1 MSLARAPSAV
11 PDDFAPL
18 VTCAICL
25 DPFTDAHCVGTCG
38 HTFCHACASRAL
50 EAATVSDD
58 DDEDEYAPRE
68 RTARCPTCSS
78 TFTERQ
84 LVPNAAVNAMV
95 EAMKRAK
102 QAETERQDATAKR
115 LELDELTPLVKS
127 LGEKHRGMVLESRA
141 ASRGVLQEFLMESR
155 RRKTENAAALERELQ
170 FLDTDIAA
178 VRREIEH
185 LAGTAMLR
193 DAPGA
198 VGETRDK
205 EMIGHAMEAL
215 GVMAP
220 RRDGDNDAPV
230 NIDETKRRKV
240 LRHFNDLQSWYSKR
254 RCDGAENNSS
264 TASSV
269 NARDTAAVLDE
280 FSTLIGAFNRY
291 SKISVAAEISE
302 PEGANSSTI
311 VSSIEFDSTQEH
323 FATAGVSKRIQV
335 YNLARVL
342 EGKQAPEE
350 EIMAKSK
357 LSCLSYNKFI
367 KHHLAASDYEGV
379 VSLWDVERR
388 QVVAEF
394 EEHEKRIWTVDYCR
408 TDPRLLVSGSDDYL
422 VKIWNTDQS
431 SSVHEIDMKANVCCA
446 QYSPEN
452 AHCIAVGCVDHKVYL
467 FDLRKI
473 NKPVQILSG
482 HRKAVSYVKYL
493 NANQIASA
501 STDSTINVW
510 NVNTGELT
518 CALKGHM
525 NEKNFVGLTVAGD
538 HIACGS
544 ETNEVYIY
552 HKELSSPIT
561 SVNFAGSGV
570 VEDVTM
576 PRAFISAATWKSDD
590 SVLVAANSTGMI
602 KVLAC

>member
-1 MSLARAPSAV
+1 MPLARAVSNE
-11 PDDFAPL
+11 FAPL
-18 VTCAICL
+18 ITCAVCL

-38 HTFCHACASRAL
+38 HTFCHGCASRAL
-50 EAATVSDD
+50 EASTTSDAADD
-58 DDEDEYAPRE
+58 DDDDMPRL
-68 RTARCPTCSS
+68 RSARCPTCSS
-78 TFTERQ
+78 VFTERQ

-102 QAETERQDATAKR
+102 QAETEHREATAER
-115 LELDELTPLVKS
+115 LALDELTPLVKS

-141 ASRGVLQEFLMESR
+141 ASRGVLQEFLMESQ
-155 RRKTENAAALERELQ
+155 RRKKENATALERELQ
-170 FLDTDIAA
+170 CLDADIVA
-178 VRREIEH
+178 VRQEIEH
-185 LAGTAMLR
+185 LG
-193 DAPGA
+193 GA
-198 VGETRDK
+198 TMPRETPRAIGELRDK
-205 EMIGHAMEAL
+205 EVIAHAMEAL
-215 GVMAP
+215 GVVAP
-220 RRDGDNDAPV
+220 RRGEDDDAPV
-230 NIDETKRRKV
+230 IIDESKRRKV

-254 RCDGAENNSS
+254 RCEGGENNTTSS
-264 TASSV
+264 SG
-269 NARDTAAVLDE
+269 NARDSAAVLDE

-302 PEGANSSTI
+302 PDGANSSTI

-342 EGKQAPEE
+342 EGKQTPEE

-473 NKPVQILSG
+473 DKPVQILSG

-510 NVNTGELT
+510 NVNTGELS

-525 NEKNFVGLTVAGD
+525 NEKNFVGLTVAGE

-561 SVNFAGSGV
+561 SVNFAGSAADG
-570 VEDVTM
+570 EMNM

-590 SVLVAANSTGMI
+590 SVLVAANSTGVI